1 MSYKKEGIKRAL
13 EKVKSRSPQQ
23 DPEKQARIEKA
34 KNDFWYF
41 CSYYLSHKFFSE
53 PAPYQKLLIE
63 IFNTRKVSPEIVE
76 QLKKWTEPKYHKY
89 LISKENIKGIINIEP
104 RGHGKTTRAEAYL
117 LWNAIFEK
125 HKNIM
130 VIAASKEAAE
140 EILENI
146 KLEVEENEKLLED
159 FGELEGS
166 VWKTERIKFK
176 NGVSIS
182 ARGIEGRLRG
192 SRKGATRPDLI
203 LCDDLIKDQA
213 AESPTLRQKI
223 YNRFK
228 RAVIPMADRDAFII
242 FTNTILHHD
251 DLPSRLLKEYEEG
264 KFDDWFAVKFKT
276 PFIDQ
281 NRKEKAL
288 WESYWDLERLA
299 DRKEKIGSIAFA
311 TEYQNEPLSEEDMIF
326 KLSWIEYYQPIE
338 IHNKR
343 LDIIMGVDPAT
354 GKKRGDYSAIVTV
367 AKDLDTG
374 LYYVLD
380 AYGDKISDLKFANK
394 IIEKYQI
401 YKPRKIIFESQVFQE
416 LYKNTIMREA
426 SKQGVHLPIKPIKSS
441 ISKEVRIQRLSP
453 LVENGLIKF
462 KENQKMLIDQLIEFP
477 KGSHDDLPDALEMA
491 ISGFEKSSGEVK
503 IVDSTPWNSKRLEI
517 QY

>member
-13 EKVKSRSPQQ
+13 KKVKNQSQQQ

-34 KNDFWYF
+34 KNDFWFF
-41 CSYYLSHKFFSE
+41 CQYYLSHKFFSE

-63 IFNTRKVSPEIVE
+63 LFNTRNATPELVE
-76 QLKKWTEPKYHKY
+76 KLKDWTEPETWKY
-89 LISKENIKGIINIEP
+89 LIPKKDIKGIINIEP
-104 RGHGKTTRAEAYL
+104 RGHGKTTRAEAFL

-146 KLEVEENEKLLED
+146 KLEVEENERLFED

-166 VWKTERIKFK
+166 PWKTTYIRFK

-182 ARGIEGRLRG
+182 ARGIDGRLRG

-213 AESPTLRQKI
+213 AESPTLREKI

-228 RAVIPMADRDAFII
+228 RAVLPMTDKDAFVI
-242 FTNTILHHD
+242 FTNTILHYD

-264 KFDDWFAVKFKT
+264 KLKDWFAVFFAT
-276 PFIDQ
+276 PFTDK
-281 NRKEKAL
+281 NGKEKAL
-288 WESYWDLERLA
+288 WESYWDLDSL
-299 DRKEKIGSIAFA
+299 RKKEEQIGSTAFA
-311 TEYQNEPLSEEDMIF
+311 QEYRNRPRSEKDMIF
-326 KLSWIEYYQPIE
+326 KPEWFQYYDITE
-338 IHNKR
+338 IWGKK
-343 LDIIMGVDPAT
+343 LDIVMGVDPAT
-354 GKKRGDYSAIVTV
+354 GKKDGDYSAIVTV
-367 AKDLDTG
+367 GKDMSTG

-380 AYGDKISDLKFANK
+380 AFGERISDLKFVNK
-394 IIEKYQI
+394 LIEKYQI
-401 YKPRKIIFESQVFQE
+401 YNPRKILFEAQIFQE
-416 LYKNTIMREA
+416 LYKNTVMREA
-426 SKQGVHLPIKPIKSS
+426 SKQGVHLPIKPVKSNAP
-441 ISKEVRIQRLSP
+441 KEVRIKSLEP
-453 LVENGLIKF
+453 LIENGLILF
-462 KENQKMLIDQLIEFP
+462 KENQTRLLKQLEEFP
-477 KGSHDDLPDALEMA
+477 KGHDDLPDALAYA
-491 ISGFEKSSGEVK
+491 IREFEKTSGEVK
-503 IVDSTPWNSKRLEI
+503 IVDSTPWSSQKLEI